1 MLSHGG
7 TAFALIA
14 FIPFVY
20 QLRRRIT
27 IRSAVASAAAAL
39 ALYLPWVLYQRFV
52 NPPGDRLLSGS
63 WPG

>member
-1 MLSHGG
+1 VALAVLSMLSHGG

-20 QLRRRIT
+20 QLRRRET
-27 IRSAVASAAAAL
+27 GSS
-39 ALYLPWVLYQRFV
+39 
-52 NPPGDRLLSGS
+52 SGS